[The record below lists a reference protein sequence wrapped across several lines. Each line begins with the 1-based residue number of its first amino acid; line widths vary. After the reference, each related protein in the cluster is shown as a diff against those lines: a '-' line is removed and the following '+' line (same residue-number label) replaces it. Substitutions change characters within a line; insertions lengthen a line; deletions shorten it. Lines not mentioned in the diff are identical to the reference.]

1 MVAAALLGPPESVGA
16 PIDAVDPSTA
26 VEAADLADAIRA
38 AQLSQKRPA
47 GFSPANKP
55 APKKGSLAYLQQSPP
70 LTINERRSQ
79 RAKSKSKKSPKKK
92 F

>member
-26 VEAADLADAIRA
+26 VEAADLAEAIRA

-47 GFSPANKP
+47 GFSPADKP
-55 APKKGSLAYLQQSPP
+55 APKKGSLAFLQQSPP
-70 LTINERRSQ
+70 LTVNERRSQ
-79 RAKSKSKKSPKKK
+79 RAKSKKSPKKK